1 MKVMVDTCISLDF
14 IHQRQQYFKDAK
26 DLFAAIADEKIE
38 GYVSVKSLVD
48 IHYVT
53 KHILHDEAAV
63 RAILQNLLSL
73 LKLVDSRADEASK
86 ALVSNIND
94 YEDALMVQ
102 TAAAN
107 RIDYIVTR
115 NVKDYKNSPV
125 KAVSP
130 ADMMAIIK
138 DNF

>member
-14 IHQRQQYFKDAK
+14 IQQRQQFFNDTK

-48 IHYVT
+48 IHYVA

-63 RAILQNLLSL
+63 RAILLNLLSL

-86 ALVSNIND
+86 ALTSNIND

-102 TAAAN
+102 TATAN
-107 RIDYIVTR
+107 RMDYIVTR

-125 KAVSP
+125 KAVTP

-138 DNF
+138 SNS